1 VVALDEERQPIAFP
15 QCRPE
20 HDGDLR
26 KPVTS
31 RQELPDARH
40 SAHSSTVASIA
51 AMPFWLALAV
61 AIVLTIASLI
71 YVTLNALEAFRAFK
85 RVGPNVTAALDRVT
99 ATTAQIE
106 RHLELAAESGS
117 QLEASLARLRTSRAE
132 LNVLTSALA
141 DVRAS
146 VNRVTAFMPRK

>member
-1 VVALDEERQPIAFP
+1 
-15 QCRPE
+15 
-20 HDGDLR
+20 
-26 KPVTS
+26 
-31 RQELPDARH
+31 
-40 SAHSSTVASIA
+40 
-51 AMPFWLALAV
+51 MPFWLALAV
-61 AIVLTIASLI
+61 AVVLTIASLI

-85 RVGPNVTAALDRVT
+85 RLRPNVTAALDRVT

-117 QLEASLARLRTSRAE
+117 QLEASLARLRTSRAQ

-146 VNRVTAFMPRK
+146 VDRVTAFVPRR